1 MDLAQEQTF
10 QIQNK
15 VYCLGNPVVTVATLE
30 SLVNA
35 MTACGDATRPIVII
49 NPIAKTIPN
58 FDELLENYIEHN
70 LLGNSNK
77 VTTSYMLHAAVDDEI
92 RTLAE
97 EQYRKDGTPI
107 EYSIEMYTLIREQ
120 STIKGNIAALSAEA
134 DALWRAHCANP
145 NSMEG
150 SDRYVEVTTVL
161 LPQAQQAL
169 DEITAKIAALPP
181 PVREPIPVA
190 PQANTEPQVQQPTI
204 TETKPVADDLPPW
217 DIDEPDTVAETVPAP
232 ISIPVDHWVD
242 QLSTDGVS
250 ITEKWLSADKLVMP
264 LAAAKEKAQSQGYV
278 AIRNQQLKQIPG
290 YKSVPLEY
298 LLMLGVPVFPDGT
311 TIVYTRAGEFMRVGK
326 ADVSILNNNYW
337 FPRPILEF

>member
-1 MDLAQEQTF
+1 MDLTQEQTF

-15 VYCLGNPVVTVATLE
+15 VYCLGNPVVTVETLE
-30 SLVNA
+30 ALVNA

-49 NPIAKTIPN
+49 NPTAETIPN

-70 LLGNSNK
+70 LLGNSNQ

-120 STIKGNIAALSAEA
+120 STIKSNIDALSAEA

-161 LPQAQQAL
+161 LPQAQKAL

-190 PQANTEPQVQQPTI
+190 PQVNTESQVQQPTI
-204 TETKPVADDLPPW
+204 PETKPVDDDLPPW
-217 DIDEPDTVAETVPAP
+217 DIDEPDTIEKTVSA
-232 ISIPVDHWVD
+232 SIPAEQWVD

-250 ITEKWLSADKLVMP
+250 ITEKWLSADKFVMP
-264 LAAAKEKAQSQGYV
+264 LSAAKEKAQSQGYV

-298 LLMLGVPVFPDGT
+298 LIMLGVPVYPDGT
-311 TIVYTRAGEFMRVGK
+311 TIVYTRAGEFMRVGE
-326 ADVSILNNNYW
+326 ADVSVLNNNFW

>member
-1 MDLAQEQTF
+1 MDLSQEQTF

-15 VYCLGNPVVTVATLE
+15 VYCLGNPVVTVETLE

-35 MTACGDATRPIVII
+35 MNACGDATRPIVII
-49 NPIAKTIPN
+49 NPTAETIPN
-58 FDELLENYIEHN
+58 FDELLANYIEHN

-92 RTLAE
+92 KALAE
-97 EQYRKDGTPI
+97 EQYRKDGTPV

-120 STIKGNIAALSAEA
+120 STIKSNIDALSAEA

-161 LPQAQQAL
+161 LPQAQKAL
-169 DEITAKIAALPP
+169 DEITAKISALPP
-181 PVREPIPVA
+181 PVREPIPVVTQHTIEL
-190 PQANTEPQVQQPTI
+190 PVQQSTI
-204 TETKPVADDLPPW
+204 IEAKPVNDDLPPW
-217 DIDEPDTVAETVPAP
+217 DIDEPATIDETVSAT
-232 ISIPVDHWVD
+232 IPVEPWVD
-242 QLSTDGVS
+242 QLSADGVS
-250 ITEKWLSADKLVMP
+250 ITENWLSADKLVMP

-298 LLMLGVPVFPDGT
+298 LLMLGVPVYPDGT
-311 TIVYTRAGEFMRVGK
+311 TIVYTRAGEFMRVGE
-326 ADVSILNNNYW
+326 ANVSVLNNNYW
-337 FPRPILEF
+337 YPRPILEF

>member
-15 VYCLGNPVVTVATLE
+15 VYCLGNPVVTVETLE
-30 SLVNA
+30 ALVNA

-49 NPIAKTIPN
+49 NPTAETIPN

-70 LLGNSNK
+70 LLGNSNQ

-120 STIKGNIAALSAEA
+120 STIKSNIDALSAEA

-161 LPQAQQAL
+161 LPQAQKTL

-190 PQANTEPQVQQPTI
+190 SPVNTEPQVQQPTI
-204 TETKPVADDLPPW
+204 TEAKPVDADLPPW
-217 DIDEPDTVAETVPAP
+217 DIDESDTIEEPVPAP
-232 ISIPVDHWVD
+232 IPVEHWVD

-278 AIRNQQLKQIPG
+278 AIQNQQLKQIPG

-298 LLMLGVPVFPDGT
+298 LLMLGVPVYPDGT
-311 TIVYTRAGEFMRVGK
+311 TIVYTRAGEFMRVGE
-326 ADVSILNNNYW
+326 ADVSVLNNNYW

>member
-1 MDLAQEQTF
+1 MDLTQEQTF

-15 VYCLGNPVVTVATLE
+15 VYCLGNPVVTVETLE

-49 NPIAKTIPN
+49 NPTAKTIPN
-58 FDELLENYIEHN
+58 FDELLSNYIEHS

-77 VTTSYMLHAAVDDEI
+77 VTSSYMLHAAVDDEI

-120 STIKGNIAALSAEA
+120 STIKSSIDALSAEA

-161 LPQAQQAL
+161 LPQAQKAL
-169 DEITAKIAALPP
+169 DEITAKISALPP
-181 PVREPIPVA
+181 PVREPISVA
-190 PQANTEPQVQQPTI
+190 SQANTELQVQQSTI
-204 TETKPVADDLPPW
+204 TEDKPVDDDLPPW
-217 DIDEPDTVAETVPAP
+217 DIDEPDTVAEPAPAP
-232 ISIPVDHWVD
+232 IPVEQWVD
-242 QLSTDGVS
+242 QLSADGVS

-264 LAAAKEKAQSQGYV
+264 LSTAKEKAQSQGYV

-298 LLMLGVPVFPDGT
+298 LLMLGVPVYPDGT
-311 TIVYTRAGEFMRVGK
+311 TIVYTRAGEFMRVGE
-326 ADVSILNNNYW
+326 ANVSILNNNFW
-337 FPRPILEF
+337 FPRPILEV

>member
-1 MDLAQEQTF
+1 MDLTQEQTF

-15 VYCLGNPVVTVATLE
+15 VYCLGNPVVTVETLE
-30 SLVNA
+30 ALVNA
-35 MTACGDATRPIVII
+35 MTACGDVNRPIVII
-49 NPIAKTIPN
+49 NPTAETIPN

-70 LLGNSNK
+70 LLGKGNP

-92 RTLAE
+92 KTLAE

-107 EYSIEMYTLIREQ
+107 AYSIEMYTLIREQ

-181 PVREPIPVA
+181 PVREPKPVA
-190 PQANTEPQVQQPTI
+190 PRANIEPQVQQSII
-204 TETKPVADDLPPW
+204 TEAEHVDDDLPPW
-217 DIDEPDTVAETVPAP
+217 DIDEPATIEEPVPAP
-232 ISIPVDHWVD
+232 IPVEHWVD

-264 LAAAKEKAQSQGYV
+264 LSAAREKAQSQGYV

-298 LLMLGVPVFPDGT
+298 LLMLGVPVYPDGT
-311 TIVYTRAGEFMRVGK
+311 TIVYTRAGEFMRVGE
-326 ADVSILNNNYW
+326 ANVSALNNNYW
-337 FPRPILEF
+337 FPCPILEF